1 MTQLLNSLRSG
12 APASAATTERTLL
25 SNLAFGVCSALM
37 PYALATLL
45 LVAFG

>member
-1 MTQLLNSLRSG
+1 MNQLLNSLRSG
-12 APASAATTERTLL
+12 APRTTTTTDRTLL